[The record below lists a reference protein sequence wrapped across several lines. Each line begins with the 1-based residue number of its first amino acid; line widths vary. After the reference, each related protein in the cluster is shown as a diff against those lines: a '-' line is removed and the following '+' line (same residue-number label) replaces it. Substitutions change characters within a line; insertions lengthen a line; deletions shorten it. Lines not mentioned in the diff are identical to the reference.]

1 MADIFLK
8 MLLLSDDYCN
18 AAHPMQKWV
27 SIRVLKTATLK
38 ILENSEK
45 VSVKEYFYNTTF

>member
-1 MADIFLK
+1 MAEIFLK

-18 AAHPMQKWV
+18 VVHPMHKWV
-27 SIRVLKTATLK
+27 SRRVLKTATLK
-38 ILENSEK
+38 ILQNTEK